1 MGAAPIFELGSEA
14 LKPPRLLRLAPNFYV
29 AIFGIM
35 KLYPASYIIR
45 QAEARREIGPHTLV
59 VETTSGTFG
68 LALAMVCAERGH
80 RLWLV
85 GDGAID
91 ATLRDRILGLG
102 ADISIV
108 TEPAAVGG
116 MQQARLNLLTALRR
130 DHEDHF
136 WPAQY
141 ENPDNSRSYA
151 ELAEMLHAQLGQI
164 DCLIG
169 TVGTG
174 GSMCGT
180 AAALGERCPG
190 LHVVGVDTHGS
201 VLFGQPDRPGRLL
214 RGLGNSL
221 LPRNVVHTAFDE
233 VHWVSAAD
241 AFSAAHEL
249 HRRHALFMGP
259 TSGAAWLAARW
270 WAHEHP
276 DRQVVAILP
285 DEGHRYMSTVYDREW
300 LAARGLGRAALP
312 SAPVTVD
319 TPGFEGEGWSRFG
332 WHRRRI
338 DEVLAGSE
346 IERAA

>member
-1 MGAAPIFELGSEA
+1 MGKSTICEHGSELQKA
-14 LKPPRLLRLAPNFYV
+14 PRLLRLAPNFYV
-29 AIFGIM
+29 AVFSIM
-35 KLYPASYIIR
+35 KLYPASFIIR
-45 QAEARREIGPHTLV
+45 QAEARGEIGPSTTI

-91 ATLRDRILGLG
+91 TTLRDRIASLG
-102 ADISIV
+102 AHLSIV
-108 TEPAAVGG
+108 TEPAPVGG
-116 MQQARLNLLTALRR
+116 MQQARLDRLARLRAQF
-130 DHEDHF
+130 EDHF

-141 ENPDNSRSYA
+141 ENPDNCASYA
-151 ELAEMLHAQLGQI
+151 ELGELLARTVGRI
-164 DCLIG
+164 DCLVG

-180 AAALGERCPG
+180 AASLGALCPG

-221 LPRNVVHTAFDE
+221 MPPNVDHRAFDE
-233 VHWVSAAD
+233 VHWVNAAD
-241 AFSAAHEL
+241 AFLAAREL

-270 WAHEHP
+270 WAREHP
-276 DRQVVAILP
+276 DARVVAILP
-285 DEGHRYMSTVYDREW
+285 DEGHRYLSTVYEREW
-300 LAARGLGRAALP
+300 ITARGLDRAALP
-312 SAPVTVD
+312 EAPITVE
-319 TPGFEGEGWSRFG
+319 TPRFEWEEWSRIA
-332 WHRRRI
+332 WRRRPV
-338 DEVLAGSE
+338 DEVVVPRE
-346 IERAA
+346 VVRAA